1 MKQYETILQI
11 RISKKER
18 ESIHSYCQANN
29 TNVSK
34 LLRDYMNSLTNGGN
48 Q

>member
-1 MKQYETILQI
+1 MKNYETILQI

-18 ESIHSYCQANN
+18 EAIHEYCKNNN

-34 LLRDYMNSLTNGGN
+34 LLRDYMNSLVTGGK
-48 Q
+48 